1 MIPEGCQSQNRQRRG
16 KMQGPRKVLVI
27 DDEPDLVEMIR
38 MALERMFVV
47 TTAFNGKEGVAKA
60 REDRPDVIVLDVMM
74 PEKDGF
80 TACKELKED
89 PSTASIPVI
98 ILTGVAEHFGRTKFH
113 RLGGM
118 EIEADDFI
126 PKPVD
131 PNELLRRVT
140 ALLKKA

>member
-1 MIPEGCQSQNRQRRG
+1 
-16 KMQGPRKVLVI
+16 MQGPRKVLVI

-38 MALERMFVV
+38 MALERVFEVI
-47 TTAFNGKEGVAKA
+47 TAYNGKEGIAKA
-60 REDRPDVIVLDVMM
+60 RADRPDVIVLDVMM

-80 TACKELKED
+80 TACRELKED
-89 PSTASIPVI
+89 PATASIPVI

-113 RLGGM
+113 RMGGM

-140 ALLKKA
+140 ALLKKE

>member
-1 MIPEGCQSQNRQRRG
+1 MEGRR
-16 KMQGPRKVLVI
+16 KILVI

-47 TTAFNGKEGVAKA
+47 STAYNGKEGVAKA
-60 REDRPDVIVLDVMM
+60 KEERPDVIVLDVMM

-80 TACKELKED
+80 TACRELKED
-89 PSTASIPVI
+89 PATASIPVI
-98 ILTGVAEHFGRTKFH
+98 ILTGVAEHFGRTKYH
-113 RLGGM
+113 RMGGL
-118 EIEADDFI
+118 EIEAEDFI

-140 ALLKKA
+140 ALLRNE

>member
-1 MIPEGCQSQNRQRRG
+1 MKGQ
-16 KMQGPRKVLVI
+16 RKVLVI

-38 MALERMFVV
+38 MALERMFEVI
-47 TTAFNGKEGVAKA
+47 TAYNGQEGIAKA
-60 REDRPDVIVLDVMM
+60 RADRPDVIVLDVMM

-80 TACKELKED
+80 TACRELKED
-89 PSTASIPVI
+89 PATASIPVI

-140 ALLKKA
+140 ALLKKE

>member
-1 MIPEGCQSQNRQRRG
+1 MEGR
-16 KMQGPRKVLVI
+16 RKVLVI

-47 TTAFNGKEGVAKA
+47 STAYNGKEGVAKA
-60 REDRPDVIVLDVMM
+60 KEERPDVIVLDVMM

-80 TACKELKED
+80 TACRELKED
-89 PSTASIPVI
+89 PATASIPVI
-98 ILTGVAEHFGRTKFH
+98 ILTGVAEHFGRTKYH
-113 RLGGM
+113 RMGGL
-118 EIEADDFI
+118 EIEAEDFI

-140 ALLKKA
+140 ALLRNE